1 MASPTAL
8 GGVGIGATV
17 AGSALSAFGAYNQG
31 QATSKMYGYQ
41 SEVARINSQIALQNA
56 DYARMQGEQQSVI
69 EGRKGAQQ
77 LGGIRAAEGASGLSV
92 NSGSSA
98 QVQAGQKST
107 TALDLNQIRSNA
119 AKTAYDFDVQSTQD
133 ISQAGLYDAAAS
145 NAKTAGDISA
155 LSSIVGGA
163 GSVSS
168 KWLAGQQQGLWG
180 GGGGSAGNIG
190 GTGGNLGGLY

>member
-1 MASPTAL
+1 MTSPTNI
-8 GGVGIGATV
+8 GEVGIGASAV
-17 AGSALSAFGAYNQG
+17 GSAISAGGAYASG
-31 QATSKMYGYQ
+31 QANSKMYGYQ
-41 SEVARINSQIALQNA
+41 ANVARINSQIALQNA

-69 EGRKGAQQ
+69 QGRKGAQQ

-92 NSGSSA
+92 GSGSSKD
-98 QVQAGQKST
+98 VQASQKST

-133 ISQAGLYDAAAS
+133 QNQAGLYSAAAS
-145 NAKTAGDISA
+145 NSKTAGDISA

-180 GGGGSAGNIG
+180 NAGDSGAFTGVSDSAV
-190 GTGGNLGGLY
+190 Y